1 MLAIQSITENTVVA
15 HCMSKA
21 VSLILSTTEHFDTK
35 LQGNAMNF
43 PDHYFYPFLSNIYIV
58 IRWVQ
63 YTMSTLFS
71 LILMK
76 PTK

>member
-43 PDHYFYPFLSNIYIV
+43 LDYYFYPFLSNIYI
-58 IRWVQ
+58 
-63 YTMSTLFS
+63 L
-71 LILMK
+71 
-76 PTK
+76 